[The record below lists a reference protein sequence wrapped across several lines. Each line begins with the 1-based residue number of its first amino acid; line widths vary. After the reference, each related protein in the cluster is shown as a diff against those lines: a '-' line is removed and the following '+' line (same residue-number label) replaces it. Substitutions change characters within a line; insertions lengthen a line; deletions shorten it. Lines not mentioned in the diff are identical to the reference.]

1 MNLQFEYYLYSPL
14 MRLFLGNIYG
24 SENLPT
30 NKPFIAAANHASY
43 IDDIL
48 IPYVLFKTTRR
59 KFSVFVNSRFYKNK
73 LIKSY
78 LDHYSLIPVDVSKDV
93 NSSDKRKKTNSIAM
107 GRALNYLKGGKN
119 FIIFPEGGRS
129 HDGMIKKAKFGVAT
143 ITLKSKVP
151 VVPIGIRGSYDILPK
166 GSKLPRLK
174 KANVYIGK
182 PMNFNK
188 YSGER
193 KDKKTLEKVTRKIMK
208 EVAELAGQKY
218 NY

>member
-1 MNLQFEYYLYSPL
+1 MNLELEYYLYSPV
-14 MRLFLGNIYG
+14 MRLFLGKIRG

-48 IPYVLFKTTRR
+48 IPYILFGATKR

-73 LIKSY
+73 LIKAY

-93 NSSDKRKKTNSIAM
+93 NNLDKRKKTNSIAM
-107 GRALNYLKGGKN
+107 ERALNYLKGGKN

-129 HDGMIKKAKFGVAT
+129 HDGKIKKAKFGVAA

-188 YSGER
+188 YSGEM